1 MNATTLLVGRSGHLE
16 LRLGQAC
23 RDLRKQLGLAAWI
36 ALEEL
41 VLEAVVERDGT
52 LTVAASARDLAER
65 LGIGKD
71 RAAAAL
77 ATLRT
82 VRVIV
87 AVNAERDRSS
97 RFVSHRYRIELPIDS
112 NAGTVASPRP
122 ALPTATSDMLRP
134 AKPNRVV
141 QRRDPV
147 ADGFDDA
154 DW

>member
-97 RFVSHRYRIELPIDS
+97 RFVSH
-112 NAGTVASPRP
+112 
-122 ALPTATSDMLRP
+122 TATGSNSPSTVTLAQSHR
-134 AKPNRVV
+134 RGLLC
-141 QRRDPV
+141 QRQQ
-147 ADGFDDA
+147 ATC
-154 DW
+154 